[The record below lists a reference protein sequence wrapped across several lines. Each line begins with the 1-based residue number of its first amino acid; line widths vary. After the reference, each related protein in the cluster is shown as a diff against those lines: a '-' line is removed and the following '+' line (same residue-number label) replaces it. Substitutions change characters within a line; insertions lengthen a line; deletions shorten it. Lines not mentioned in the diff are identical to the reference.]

1 MDRTTSA
8 TLNGGKHRD
17 RRDHCKRPHCLY
29 KHDKDDRGM
38 FDNTLH
44 GSPVTTA
51 GVWKTHST
59 SINGVPQVN
68 EAKDPCL
75 LELERINKEIE
86 TVKNEVEKEQRRL
99 SRYQT
104 VQVDSE
110 RTGSKKVL
118 IAKSE
123 TPGKDLNGNSVKSKH
138 RQSTTVYSPARR
150 KYVVDNSKPRTDL
163 EYDPLSNFSASLR
176 SSGCSEYK
184 PGNEQKVRSGQ
195 GVKRTRENVCKEDQ
209 TKPPFQEFTASPASS
224 NKLVDDSEEEEGVL
238 IIDIPPLE
246 SDRKKCRAQKP
257 CKINTNQS
265 QEIKEEVHPVFVPT
279 VAHAPLS
286 IPLPVSTPGPEVVEV
301 LSPPAVSEIVK
312 DDNLNTYGLSSV
324 SASRGNDGEPSA
336 ESVFDDLSKCLENL
350 RSESERIVCYQEA
363 EVTAESNCVPE
374 PVTLKMSLS
383 SLQTRHHNEPVKTDV
398 NLLMAEP
405 GLLER
410 ELAYNCV
417 ENSNHL
423 QPNEVSYGHISS
435 LPHNVLV
442 PPSIYS
448 PHKLPIETQRSE
460 QPVAQSSAQSYWS
473 PVQSVSSVP
482 CLQKIPGQTP
492 ALDFSLPS
500 PVPGANFVEQA
511 ATTVGFTQC
520 QLLYGPTASGTN
532 GVELQ
537 SAPLEQPTVEA
548 MNEHIVIDSNSE
560 ELEYSE
566 LSDSDTMEEC
576 YRIFMEEA
584 NKGEEG
590 STDQACTPVGAVDVE
605 TPGLAVK
612 PKPLPGPRKR
622 VAHVSRYTE
631 PPVGKSKAQ
640 VIVPFRGGAPQLSNP
655 SKIQQLQQRASVLS
669 AALKGGQ
676 AFISNSQRK
685 MVMLPSPAHQAT
697 HHPVQYLIHQPTHQ
711 TTMQNSCVNVIPVG
725 TAIQVGNNL
734 HFILPEGSYTLPI
747 TPANSP
753 VTPVHTPVHTPV
765 TPVPVQPQP
774 TAYIPAK
781 PIPTKRKAKMR
792 PEVSAKVP
800 HDVRQRYVN
809 LFVEEFLKTSV
820 TVQDAFEKALAEEK
834 TVYDRSINKL
844 KYLSVAVNALKRL
857 KNQSSVSVKA
867 GNETNV
873 QLSKGNIPLNEKALW
888 GNGDV
893 ALYDSLKEHI
903 LSEEILMENNYPLQ
917 HPEKSG
923 SAILYREDYKKGIT
937 DREYAL
943 KRICCR
949 CGATY
954 SVNQVGK
961 HTRKEECNYHYG
973 KGVEKKVPGGVE
985 TRYSCCEGVAGCPG
999 CQVFKLHV
1007 HDAVSL
1013 DGFVSTLPRPASDKG
1028 CPGVFSVDCEMCYTT
1043 QGLELARV
1051 TVVNSSLQVIYDTF
1065 VKPDNDVIDYN
1076 TRFSGINEADVK
1088 GTSSSIRDVQ
1098 ETLLSFVSAETI
1110 LIGYGLESDL
1120 CALKLLHGTVV
1131 DTSVSFPHR
1140 LGLPHKMTLHNLT
1153 ADYLRRIIQESGGS
1167 NTNKSGSGEDVH
1179 LLCVIKVFFFFY
1191 TVKLILVKSGRHVA

>member
-8 TLNGGKHRD
+8 TLNGGQHRD
-17 RRDHCKRPHCLY
+17 RRDLCKRPHCLY
-29 KHDKDDRGM
+29 KHVKDERGM
-38 FDNTLH
+38 FDNTLY
-44 GSPVTTA
+44 GSPVTAAA

-59 SINGVPQVN
+59 SINGAPQVN
-68 EAKDPCL
+68 EAKDTCL

-123 TPGKDLNGNSVKSKH
+123 TPGKDLNGNSVKSLH

-184 PGNEQKVRSGQ
+184 QGNEQKVRGRQ

-209 TKPPFQEFTASPASS
+209 TKPPSQELTASPASS

-246 SDRKKCRAQKP
+246 SDRKKSRAQKP
-257 CKINTNQS
+257 CKTTTNQS
-265 QEIKEEVHPVFVPT
+265 QEIKEEVHPIPVPT
-279 VAHAPLS
+279 VAHAPLT
-286 IPLPVSTPGPEVVEV
+286 IPLPVSTPGPEVVKV
-301 LSPPAVSEIVK
+301 ISPPAVSEIVK

-324 SASRGNDGEPSA
+324 SASQENEGEPSA
-336 ESVFDDLSKCLENL
+336 VSVFDDLSKCLENL

-363 EVTAESNCVPE
+363 EATAESNGGTE
-374 PVTLKMSLS
+374 PVS
-383 SLQTRHHNEPVKTDV
+383 SLQTRHHNDPVVKTDV

-405 GLLER
+405 VLLER
-410 ELAYNCV
+410 ELASNCV

-423 QPNEVSYGHISS
+423 QPNEVLYEHVSS
-435 LPHNVLV
+435 LPHHVLV
-442 PPSIYS
+442 PPSVSS
-448 PHKLPIETQRSE
+448 PHKHPIETQRSE
-460 QPVAQSSAQSYWS
+460 QPAAQSSAQSYWS

-492 ALDFSLPS
+492 GPGLDFALPS
-500 PVPGANFVEQA
+500 PVPVANFVEQA
-511 ATTVGFTQC
+511 ATTAGITQC
-520 QLLYGPTASGTN
+520 QLLYGPTTSGTN

-537 SAPLEQPTVEA
+537 SASFEQPTVEA
-548 MNEHIVIDSNSE
+548 MNEQVVIDSSSE

-584 NKGEEG
+584 NKGDEG
-590 STDQACTPVGAVDVE
+590 STDQASTLVGAVDVE

-640 VIVPFRGGAPQLSNP
+640 VIVPFRGGVPQLSNP

-676 AFISNSQRK
+676 AFISSNSQRK
-685 MVMLPSPAHQAT
+685 MVTLASPAHQASHHAT
-697 HHPVQYLIHQPTHQ
+697 HHPVQYLIHQPTHHH
-711 TTMQNSCVNVIPVG
+711 TTMQNSYVNIIPVG

-747 TPANSP
+747 TSANCP
-753 VTPVHTPVHTPV
+753 VTPVQTPVHTPV

-781 PIPTKRKAKMR
+781 PIPTKRKAKTR
-792 PEVSAKVP
+792 PEVGAKVP

-857 KNQSSVSVKA
+857 KNQSTVFVKA

-873 QLSKGNIPLNEKALW
+873 QMSRGNIPLNEKALW
-888 GNGDV
+888 ANGDA

-903 LSEEILMENNYPLQ
+903 LSEEILTENNYPLQ

-937 DREYAL
+937 DPL

-954 SVNQVGK
+954 SVNQAGK

-1007 HDAVSL
+1007 HDAVRL
-1013 DGFVSTLPRPASDKG
+1013 DGFVSTLPRPASDKI
-1028 CPGVFSVDCEMCYTT
+1028 CPGVFSIDCEMCYTT

-1065 VKPDNDVIDYN
+1065 VKPDNEVIDYN

-1088 GTSSSIRDVQ
+1088 GTSSSLRDVQ

-1110 LIGYGLESDL
+1110 LIGYGLETDL

-1153 ADYLRRIIQESGGS
+1153 ADYLRRIIQESVGGHDS
-1167 NTNKSGSGEDVH
+1167 AEDAAACME
-1179 LLCVIKVFFFFY
+1179 LMLWKVKEDGK
-1191 TVKLILVKSGRHVA
+1191 TKRW

>member
-1 MDRTTSA
+1 FNTNSPKYFFSSA
-8 TLNGGKHRD
+8 
-17 RRDHCKRPHCLY
+17 
-29 KHDKDDRGM
+29 
-38 FDNTLH
+38 
-44 GSPVTTA
+44 S
-51 GVWKTHST
+51 
-59 SINGVPQVN
+59 
-68 EAKDPCL
+68 KDPCL

-195 GVKRTRENVCKEDQ
+195 GVKRTRENV
-209 TKPPFQEFTASPASS
+209 SSS

-590 STDQACTPVGAVDVE
+590 STDQACTPVSVGAVDVE

-781 PIPTKRKAKMR
+781 VIF
-792 PEVSAKVP
+792 VLFLNAKVP

-937 DREYAL
+937 DPL

-1153 ADYLRRIIQESGGS
+1153 ADYLRRIIQESVGGHDS
-1167 NTNKSGSGEDVH
+1167 AEDAAACME
-1179 LLCVIKVFFFFY
+1179 LMLWKVKEDGK
-1191 TVKLILVKSGRHVA
+1191 TKRW